1 MTDTKKEIEEIM
13 SSRPEMVQ
21 SIIREVIKLEKDKL
35 DLEKPRINSEI
46 VEIIKREIKETSNE
60 D

>member
-1 MTDTKKEIEEIM
+1 M

>member
-46 VEIIKREIKETSNE
+46 VEIIKREIKKTSNE

>member
-1 MTDTKKEIEEIM
+1 M

-46 VEIIKREIKETSNE
+46 VEIIKREIKKTSNE